1 MTKDRLQALKA
12 AQSDDD
18 DVGPDDV
25 AVNVE
30 GRDGFMDEFFAEV
43 EEIREMIDKIQAN
56 VEEVKKKHSAILSAP
71 QTDESKS
78 LSNSM
83 LLTDIKKTKIKVASK
98 VDIIEQNIEQEE
110 HTNKSSA
117 DLRIRKTQHS
127 TLSRKF
133 VEVMTEYNRT
143 QTDYRERCKGRI
155 QRQLEITGRQT
166 TNEELEEMLEQGNPA
181 VFTQG
186 IIMETQQAKQTLAD
200 IEARHADIIKLE
212 NSIREL
218 HDMFMDMAML
228 VESQGEMIDRIEYHV
243 EHAVDYVQTATQD
256 TKKALKYQSKAR
268 RKKIMIMICVTILVV
283 IVGGWVASYVP
294 GLG

>member
-1 MTKDRLQALKA
+1 MPRDRLAALKA

-18 DVGPDDV
+18 DGSDDIG
-25 AVNVE
+25 VNVE
-30 GRDGFMDEFFAEV
+30 GRMDEFFQEV
-43 EEIREMIDKIQAN
+43 EDIRENIGKIQNN
-56 VEEVKKKHSAILSAP
+56 VEEVKRKHSSILSAP
-71 QTDESKS
+71 QTDEKMKQE
-78 LSNSM
+78 LEDLM
-83 LLTDIKKTKIKVASK
+83 ADIKKTANKVRAKLK
-98 VDIIEQNIEQEE
+98 VIEQSIEQEE
-110 HTNKSSA
+110 NVNKASA

-155 QRQLEITGRQT
+155 QRQLEIQGRGC
-166 TNEELEEMLEQGNPA
+166 TNEELENMLEQGNPS

-186 IIMETQQAKQTLAD
+186 IMMDTAQAKQTLAD

-212 NSIREL
+212 TSIKEL

-268 RKKIMIMICVTILVV
+268 RKKFIIFGCILVAAGILALV
-283 IVGGWVASYVP
+283 IYLQVK
-294 GLG
+294 

>member
-1 MTKDRLQALKA
+1 MTKDRLAALVA

-18 DVGPDDV
+18 DVADDVSVNVGAPDDY
-25 AVNVE
+25 
-30 GRDGFMDEFFAEV
+30 MTEFFAEV
-43 EEIREMIDKIQAN
+43 EEIRAMIDKIQKN
-56 VEEVKKKHSAILSAP
+56 VEDVKKLHSTILSAP
-71 QTDESKS
+71 QTDEKVKMDLEDLMS
-78 LSNSM
+78 
-83 LLTDIKKTKIKVASK
+83 DIKKTANKVRAKLK
-98 VDIIEQNIEQEE
+98 VIEQNIEQEE

-155 QRQLEITGRQT
+155 QRQLEITGRTT

-268 RKKIMIMICVTILVV
+268 RKMIFIIICVLLLAVIL
-283 IVGGWVASYVP
+283 ISIIIGCLPRS
-294 GLG
+294 